1 MNGVIQGVGKSK
13 MGRYFVTALLLALAV
28 TGGLFAYAYTTTTAT
43 LDVAG
48 GSGDYAQITAN
59 MTVPQYKV
67 FGCYRGKI
75 EAGTLFNVTPTTDY
89 PGDVEVNV
97 YLDNADELSRNYG
110 LFLLRVTLVDSGD
123 TPQDIEGIAKPLTL
137 HNGVVSFVAD
147 NLTAGT
153 TYYIKTTGGVYRAF
167 PWTYINDQ
175 GVQTPSLTAEVLQA
189 GW

>member
-28 TGGLFAYAYTTTTAT
+28 TGGLFAYAYTTTTAA
-43 LDVAG
+43 LDVTG

-59 MTVPQYKV
+59 MTVPEYKV

-110 LFLLRVTLVDSGD
+110 LFLLRVTLVDSSD
-123 TPQDIEGIAKPLTL
+123 NPQDIEGIAKPLTL

-147 NLTAGT
+147 NLSAGT

-167 PWTYINDQ
+167 PWTYINNQ